1 MQIGILK
8 HSDFEI
14 DLIFRASF
22 GIWPEVC
29 MSAELSP
36 WMCQNGPVQHLMH
49 SPCKVMWRG
58 GSMAGQ
64 KNTLIILSVT

>member
-1 MQIGILK
+1 
-8 HSDFEI
+8 
-14 DLIFRASF
+14 
-22 GIWPEVC
+22 